1 MTTHGL
7 RKPTVV
13 VLIAALAMLVFLF
26 SGNETAS
33 AVPNV
38 VSYPT
43 SVSNTTP
50 GANADIT
57 TVLQLPAPSSFP
69 WGGTVSF
76 TPNGWGI
83 ATDTADL
90 SATPVDVPDGAVVG
104 PLTSFVQLAANLI
117 GFNTCVIPVL
127 VPFAMVDST
136 VVTTPSIG
144 GSPADTSWAGNFDG
158 TGDGLPDA
166 VTLWPRFLDA
176 HLANLNPGGAPP
188 VPIARYHGQILIA
201 PPSPTNLE
209 LLTFAPGSIPD
220 YPASKG
226 SPTISILE
234 DSLAPTSLSAISMV
248 CTAPA
253 PAVFTTTTIAGS
265 SLGAPVLFPNVSLP
279 PAGGSLV
286 HIDPVSGLPFPGA
299 EICDGSDTN
308 GNGTM
313 DEGCGFLLR
322 ENPSSA
328 DSYLFKIA
336 AITGRDTDNDG
347 IENELDK
354 CPLHVDTPGYN
365 PRGAGPQPE
374 DPDNDNLPSSC
385 DPFDFVPSLDEDGD
399 FFSNG
404 QDNCPLV
411 GNPSQAFS
419 EIPAINIGPQTDGIG
434 DHPGGLT
441 LPLPFPDPFN
451 PLLLT
456 PPLCDPNPLISDGH
470 AHRDFGQGPVCIG
483 GTDTDGDGWC
493 GNVGAVLD
501 PDDSDAS
508 EQVEDIAFPW
518 TCADGVDN
526 DPASSPG
533 TDLADSK
540 CQLPNHELRFFPPM
554 IFGAPTP
561 PNNTTPP
568 YMVRVIAGGDTARI
582 GFLINA
588 TSQGLIDGCTA
599 KITSLDVLG
608 PGIIVAGTDEI
619 GFINHDSGGY
629 PGLAGPL
636 RSLATDLELEA
647 FATAEVTGGA
657 FWVRI
662 KVRWSCTLPPT
673 AGPPNDFTIEV
684 DVCHPA
690 DPNLGLFPQLFPLG
704 DDCGLVGTGPNGG
717 HDGGQDRLNTLN
729 DATLTK
735 GIDVF
740 P

>member
-7 RKPTVV
+7 GKPKVV

-26 SGNETAS
+26 SGNGTAS

-43 SVSNTTP
+43 SVSNTATN
-50 GANADIT
+50 ANADIT
-57 TVLQLPAPSSFP
+57 TLLQLPAPASFP

-83 ATDTADL
+83 ATDAE
-90 SATPVDVPDGAVVG
+90 VPDGAVVG
-104 PLTSFVQLAANLI
+104 PLTSIVQIAINTIAI
-117 GFNTCVIPVL
+117 NTCVIPVM

-136 VVTTPSIG
+136 VDTTVGIG
-144 GSPADTSWAGNFDG
+144 GSPADTIWPGNADASPL
-158 TGDGLPDA
+158 DGLPDA
-166 VTLWPRFLDA
+166 VTKWPRFLDA

-201 PPSPTNLE
+201 PTSPTNLE

-234 DSLAPTSLSAISMV
+234 DPLAPTSLSGISMV
-248 CTAPA
+248 CTAAA
-253 PAVFTTTTIAGS
+253 PAVFTTTTISGV
-265 SLGAPVLFPNVSLP
+265 SLGAPVLFPNVFLP

-286 HIDPVSGLPFPGA
+286 QIDPVSGLPFPGTD
-299 EICDGSDTN
+299 ICDGLDNN
-308 GNGTM
+308 GVNGP
-313 DEGCGFLLR
+313 DEGCGFPLR
-322 ENPSSA
+322 QNPSTA

-347 IENELDK
+347 IENQLDK
-354 CPLHVDTPGYN
+354 CPLHVDSHLHLVLDIDRPFDPAGLLFPPGGIGYN
-365 PRGAGPQPE
+365 PRGPGPQPE

-385 DPFDFVPSLDEDGD
+385 DPFAFVGSFDEDGD

-434 DHPGGLT
+434 DA
-441 LPLPFPDPFN
+441 
-451 PLLLT
+451 
-456 PPLCDPNPLISDGH
+456 CDPHTAISDGH

-493 GNVGAVLD
+493 GNAGAVLD
-501 PDDSDAS
+501 PDDIDAS

-540 CQLPNHELRFFPPM
+540 CQLPDHDLRFFPP
-554 IFGAPTP
+554 IILGDPTP
-561 PNNTTPP
+561 PNNAIRP
-568 YMVRVIAGGDTARI
+568 YRVRVITGGDTARI
-582 GFLINA
+582 GFLIN
-588 TSQGLIDGCTA
+588 TEPQGLIDGCTA
-599 KITSLDVLG
+599 TITSLDLIG
-608 PGIIVAGTDEI
+608 PGGVVSKAGV
-619 GFINHDSGGY
+619 GFINHDSGRY
-629 PGLAGPL
+629 PGPPGPL
-636 RSLATDLELEA
+636 RSLAKDLELEA
-647 FATAEVTGGA
+647 FATAEVTPGPVG
-657 FWVRI
+657 FVMVRI
-662 KVRWSCTLPPT
+662 KVFWSCLAPT
-673 AGPPNDFTIEV
+673 PGPPDDFTIEV

-690 DPNLGLFPQLFPLG
+690 DPNLGLFPPLFPLG
-704 DDCGLVGTGPNGG
+704 DDCGLTGA
-717 HDGGQDRLNTLN
+717 DGGQDRLNTGN
-729 DATLTK
+729 DATLTL
-735 GIDVF
+735 GIDV
-740 P
+740 

>member
-1 MTTHGL
+1 
-7 RKPTVV
+7 
-13 VLIAALAMLVFLF
+13 MLVFLF
-26 SGNETAS
+26 SGNGTAS

-43 SVSNTTP
+43 SVSNTATN
-50 GANADIT
+50 ANADIT
-57 TVLQLPAPSSFP
+57 TLLQLPAPTSFP

-83 ATDTADL
+83 ATDA
-90 SATPVDVPDGAVVG
+90 DVPDGAVVG
-104 PLTSFVQLAANLI
+104 PLTSFVQLANNAFAI
-117 GFNTCVIPVL
+117 NTCVIPVM
-127 VPFAMVDST
+127 VPFAMVEST
-136 VVTTPSIG
+136 VDTTSTIG
-144 GSPADTSWAGNFDG
+144 GSPAATIWPGNADG
-158 TGDGLPDA
+158 ADADLLPDS
-166 VTLWPRFLDA
+166 VTLWPTFLDA

-234 DSLAPTSLSAISMV
+234 DPLAPTSLSAISMV
-248 CTAPA
+248 CTAAA
-253 PAVFTTTTIAGS
+253 PAVFTTTTI
-265 SLGAPVLFPNVSLP
+265 LGLSGGAAVLGPNLFLP

-286 HIDPVSGLPFPGA
+286 HIDPVSGLLFPGA
-299 EICDGSDTN
+299 EGCAPAFPGDDN
-308 GNGTM
+308 GINGV
-313 DEGCGFLLR
+313 DEGCGFPLR
-322 ENPSSA
+322 QNPSTA

-354 CPLHVDTPGYN
+354 CPLHVDAHTHALHHRPFPPQEGYN
-365 PRGAGPQPE
+365 PRGPPSQPQDPE
-374 DPDNDNLPSSC
+374 NDNLPSSC
-385 DPFDFVPSLDEDGD
+385 DPDDFGGSVDEDGD

-419 EIPAINIGPQTDGIG
+419 EIPAINIGPQTDGMG

-456 PPLCDPNPLISDGH
+456 PPLCDPNPLVSDGH

-493 GNVGAVLD
+493 GNAGAVLD

-526 DPASSPG
+526 DPVNSPG
-533 TDLADSK
+533 TDLFDSK
-540 CQLPNHELRFFPPM
+540 CQLPNHDLRWAAP
-554 IFGAPTP
+554 IILGDPTP
-561 PNNTTPP
+561 PNFSTKP
-568 YMVRVIAGGDTARI
+568 YMVGVITGGDTARI
-582 GFLINA
+582 GFLINT

-599 KITSLDVLG
+599 TITSLDVLG
-608 PGIIVAGTDEI
+608 SGSIVAGTDEI

-629 PGLAGPL
+629 PGPPGGFLTLAQ
-636 RSLATDLELEA
+636 DLELEA
-647 FATAEVTGGA
+647 FATAEVTPGPGG
-657 FWVRI
+657 FVMVRI
-662 KVRWSCTLPPT
+662 EVFWGCLVVTG
-673 AGPPNDFTIEV
+673 GPPDDFTIEV

-690 DPNLGLFPQLFPLG
+690 DPNLGLFPPLFPLG
-704 DDCGLVGTGPNGG
+704 DDCGLTGA
-717 HDGGQDRLNTLN
+717 DGGQDRLNTSN
-729 DATLTK
+729 DATLTL
-735 GIDVF
+735 GIAI
-740 P
+740 